1 MKPQIDAF
9 VFDMDGTLLDTL
21 PDLVDVT
28 NATMAHFGYPTHT
41 QEEILAMVGNGLRS
55 LITQALPPNLDSA
68 AVNACIAYWKTLYD
82 AQGDKKTRVYPGM
95 IQTLDELKARG
106 KKLAV
111 LSNKYDGGTK
121 LMAQRYF
128 SEQMDFALGEG
139 PVPRKPDPTGLLR
152 VAQELD
158 VPIQRVAFI
167 GDSLTDIQTA
177 QRAGAFAIA
186 ANWGYQPYEKLKAA
200 KPDAI
205 IDAPTDVLTFA

>member
-1 MKPQIDAF
+1 MKAQIDAF

-28 NATMAHFGYPTHT
+28 NATMTHFDYPTHT
-41 QEEILAMVGNGLRS
+41 REEILAMVGDGLRS
-55 LITQALPPNLDSA
+55 LITQAMPANLDSTS
-68 AVNACIAYWKTLYD
+68 VNECITYWKTLYD
-82 AQGDKKTRVYPGM
+82 AQGDRKTSVYPGM

-121 LMAQRYF
+121 LMTQRYF
-128 SEQMDFALGEG
+128 SKQMDFALGEG

-158 VPIQRVAFI
+158 VPIQRVAFV
-167 GDSLTDIQTA
+167 GDSHTDIQTA
-177 QRAGAFAIA
+177 QRAGALAIA
-186 ANWGYQPYEKLKAA
+186 VSWGYQPYEKIEAA
-200 KPDAI
+200 RPDVI
-205 IDAPTDVLTFA
+205 IDTPTDLLAFV